1 LKSTSHA
8 GHRVS
13 TIGASKGVGKRTT
26 IAFAESGTFCIGVGA
41 LCSLDDVAAVVE
53 SATKN
58 GEHKGPKVL
67 TAKLDVLDQ
76 ESAGSA
82 AKKFE
87 LDFGGLDILV
97 NNAGWLEMAT
107 PIVDSD
113 AKDWWYTMEFNI
125 KDVYLST
132 RASYPCY

>member
-13 TIGASKGVGKRTT
+13 TIGASKGAGKRTT
-26 IAFAESGTFCIGVGA
+26 IALAESRTFCIGVGA
-41 LCSLDDVAAVVE
+41 LCPLDDLAAVVE
-53 SATKN
+53 STAKN

-67 TAKLDVLDQ
+67 TAKLDVLHQ

-82 AKKFE
+82 AKKVE
-87 LDFGGLDILV
+87 LDFGGLDLLI

-113 AKDWWYTMEFNI
+113 PKDWWYTMEFNI

-132 RASYPCY
+132 RASCPYY

>member
-13 TIGASKGVGKRTT
+13 TVEASKGVGKRTT

-41 LCSLDDVAAVVE
+41 LSPLDDLAAVVE
-53 SATKN
+53 SAARK

-76 ESAGSA
+76 ESADSA
-82 AKKFE
+82 AKRVE

-113 AKDWWYTMEFNI
+113 PKDWWYTMEFNI
-125 KDVYLST
+125 KGVYLST
-132 RASYPCY
+132 RASCPCY